1 MSDAETK
8 SFFRPGKLLLLFLLG
23 ALVYVVALVVLVPA
37 GWVWQQASGRVQ
49 LPPQVQVRQVSG
61 KLWDGAAGVVV
72 AGYPVRVDW
81 ALGWPSLGSMTLP
94 VNVRLDTSRSSL
106 DGDLTLGWP
115 LSAALDASG
124 HVGVAEFRDLIRK
137 SGGAMIEGDVT
148 IDRLQLAWEDNRV
161 TRADGLARWPGG
173 RVTWPMGAQ
182 TGSADFPPMQ
192 ANLDTVQ
199 GGVELKIAEQ
209 GGDGPAA
216 QANLLWNGMMEIRVY
231 KRMVDLAGQPWSDSA
246 SPDDVVFRVRQ
257 PLIPGGL

>member
-8 SFFRPGKLLLLFLLG
+8 SFFRPGKLVLLFLLG
-23 ALVYVVALVVLVPA
+23 ALVYVVALVILVPA
-37 GWVWQQASGRVQ
+37 GWVWQQASAHVT
-49 LPPQVQVRQVSG
+49 LPPQVQVQQVSG

-72 AGYPVRVDW
+72 AGYPLRVDW
-81 ALGWPSLGSMTLP
+81 ALGWPSLGVMTLP
-94 VNVRLDTSRSSL
+94 VAIELDTAQSSL
-106 DGDLTLGWP
+106 QGDVTLGWP

-124 HVGVAEFRDLIRK
+124 HIGVAEFRDLIRR
-137 SGGAMIEGDVT
+137 SRGAMIEGEVS
-148 IDRLQLAWEDNRV
+148 IERLQLAWADNRIA
-161 TRADGLARWPGG
+161 RAEGLARWPGG
-173 RVTWPMGAQ
+173 RVTWPMGEQ

-192 ANLDTVQ
+192 ANLDTVE

-216 QANLLWNGMMEIRVY
+216 QANLLWNGMTEIRVY

>member
-1 MSDAETK
+1 MSDTETK
-8 SFFRPGKLLLLFLLG
+8 SFFRPGKLLLLVLLG
-23 ALVYVVALVVLVPA
+23 VLVYAVTLVILVPA
-37 GWVWQQASGRVQ
+37 GWVWQQASAQVR
-49 LPPQVQVRQVSG
+49 LPPQVKIQQVSG
-61 KLWDGAAGVVV
+61 QLWDGAAGVVV

-81 ALGWPSLGSMTLP
+81 ALGWPSFSGMTLP
-94 VNVRLDTSRSSL
+94 VKVRLDSTQSSL
-106 DGDLTLGWP
+106 TGDLVLGWP
-115 LSAALDASG
+115 LSAELDASG

-148 IDRLQLAWEDNRV
+148 IDRLLLAWEDNRV

-173 RVTWPMGAQ
+173 RVTWPMGGQ

-192 ANLDTVQ
+192 ASLDTVQ
-199 GGVELKIAEQ
+199 NGVELRISEQ
-209 GGDGPAA
+209 GNAGPAA

>member
-8 SFFRPGKLLLLFLLG
+8 SFFRPGKLVLLFLLG
-23 ALVYVVALVVLVPA
+23 ALVYAVVLVILVPA
-37 GWVWQQASGRVQ
+37 GWVWQQASAHVN
-49 LPPQVQVRQVSG
+49 LPPEVQVRQVSG

-72 AGYPVRVDW
+72 AGYPVRVGW
-81 ALGWPSLGSMTLP
+81 ALGWPSLGGTTMP
-94 VNVRLDTSRSSL
+94 VDIELDTAQSSL
-106 DGDLTLGWP
+106 QGKLTVGWP
-115 LSAALDASG
+115 LNAALDASG
-124 HVGVAEFRDLIRK
+124 HVGVAEFRDLIRQ
-137 SGGAMIEGDVT
+137 SGGAMIEGDVA

-161 TRADGLARWPGG
+161 IRADGLARWPGG
-173 RVTWPMGAQ
+173 RVTWPMGDQ

-192 ANLDTVQ
+192 ANLDMVQ

-209 GGDGPAA
+209 GGAGPAA

-231 KRMVDLAGQPWSDSA
+231 KRMVDLAGQPWSGSA